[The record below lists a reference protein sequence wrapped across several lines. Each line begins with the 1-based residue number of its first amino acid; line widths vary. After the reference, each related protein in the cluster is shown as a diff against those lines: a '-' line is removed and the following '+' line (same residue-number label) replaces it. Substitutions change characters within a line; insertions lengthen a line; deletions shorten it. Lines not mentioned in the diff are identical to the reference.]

1 MMPLDL
7 KAHRQAPCHDSVN
20 AAVERMS
27 YQKPVSAI
35 AAMTAAEV
43 FGLGSRRRR
52 ALASQI
58 IAGMAA
64 KSE

>member
-7 KAHRQAPCHDSVN
+7 NARGQAPCHDSVN
-20 AAVERMS
+20 VVVERMS

-43 FGLGSRRRR
+43 LGLGCQRRRS
-52 ALASQI
+52 LASQI
-58 IAGMAA
+58 IAGTAA